1 MSRGAAD
8 TVEIHGPPP
17 KPRDVIVLGVPTFG
31 MVSIWW
37 AGRLYALRAP
47 MNRIVRH
54 VYCVGLEVG
63 LARNEIVARALA
75 IEDQDSSLR
84 CSHIFFV
91 DDDVL
96 VHPDALLQL
105 MSRQAPMVSGLY
117 YAKSSVPQPLVLS
130 GEYDGTPTTWTP
142 GDLVPCWAHGM
153 GLTLIEADV
162 FRRLRDESDLGVDE
176 RGYPNWFTT
185 TRDSGLVRADGVT
198 AVFNQTEDVALLRR
212 AAAIGY
218 QPLVDTSPQAFG
230 FHWDQKQQTAFP
242 VKQWR
247 EYQDTGRITWDTPMG
262 PVAWAA

>member
-8 TVEIHGPPP
+8 TVEIHAQPA
-17 KPRDVIVLGVPTFG
+17 KPRDVIVLGIPSFG
-31 MVSIWW
+31 MVSLWF
-37 AGRLYALRAP
+37 AGRIFMLRAP

-63 LARNEIVARALA
+63 MARNEIVARALQ
-75 IEDQDSSLR
+75 IEQDDPSLR

-105 MSRQAPMVSGLY
+105 LSRQVPMVSGLY

-130 GEYDGTPTTWTP
+130 GDYDGTPTSWTP

-162 FRRLRDESDLGVDE
+162 FRRLRDETDLGVDE

-185 TRDSGLVRADGVT
+185 TRDAGLVTASGVP
-198 AVFNQTEDVALLRR
+198 ALYNQTEDVALIRR
-212 AAAIGY
+212 ASALGY
-218 QPLVDTSPQAFG
+218 QPLVDTSAAAFG
-230 FHWDQKQQTAFP
+230 WHWDQRAQTAYP
-242 VKQWR
+242 LKQWA
-247 EYQDTGRITWDTPMG
+247 EYQQTGRITWDTPSG